1 MVTEKTVKE
10 LENSQASLTL
20 TVDAESIEK
29 AYAARL
35 AKYAKEIEM
44 PGFRKGHVPA
54 SVIERKF
61 GQGIREES
69 TFDCME
75 ENLKETIETLDA
87 AQKPLPYS
95 TPVLQDEEKLL
106 PFKKDQAI
114 TFTVVYDVLPKIE
127 LPAYTGLEVTVN
139 EAEVTDADIDAEIKS
154 LQEQNAMVV
163 TKKGAAAE
171 GDIVTV
177 DYAELDAE
185 GNVVA
190 NTERKDFTFTIGSGY
205 NFYKLDKDIVGMQK
219 GDEKKI
225 EKSYTAEDQVP
236 GYEGKTVTLNV
247 KVTEVKVR
255 ELPEVDDDFAQDV
268 KDEYKTVADLKAGLK
283 AKLEKNLEDKQKND
297 KADAIVKAI
306 ADKCTVAVPAS
317 MIEAELDQNWSRF
330 VQQSGLPEEQLMQF
344 FKMQNQTKEAVL
356 EGWREPA
363 KEDIKKQ
370 LILEEIKKKENFTVN
385 EEEYNKACEEQLK
398 SIEDESMKEYYK
410 TLIKDDMEFAMVVP
424 FLLEKNTFK
433 TDKKVSYKE
442 YMEPSVQE

>member
-20 TVDAESIEK
+20 TVDAASIEK
-29 AYAARL
+29 AYAERL
-35 AKYAKEIEM
+35 AKYAKQIEM
-44 PGFRKGHVPA
+44 PGFRKGHVPT
-54 SVIERKF
+54 SVIERKY

-95 TPVLQDEEKLL
+95 TPVLQDEEKLV
-106 PFKKDQAI
+106 PFKKDQDI

-127 LPAYTGLEVTVN
+127 LPAYTGLEVTVD
-139 EAEVTDADIDAEIKS
+139 ECEVTDADIEEEIKT

-163 TKKGAAAE
+163 SKKGAAAE

-177 DYAELDAE
+177 NYAELDAE

-205 NFYKLDKDIVGMQK
+205 NFYKLDKDIVGMNK
-219 GDEKKI
+219 GDKKNVEKT
-225 EKSYTAEDQVP
+225 YTAEDAVP
-236 GYEGKTVTLNV
+236 GYEGKTVTLSV
-247 KVTEVKVR
+247 EVTEVKVR

-283 AKLEKNLEDKQKND
+283 EKLQKSVEDKAKND
-297 KADAIVKAI
+297 KADAIIKAI
-306 ADKCTVAVPAS
+306 AEKCEVAVPAS
-317 MIEAELDQNWSRF
+317 MVDLELEQSWTNF
-330 VQQSGLPEEQLMQF
+330 VKQSGLPEEQLMQF
-344 FKMQNQTKEAVL
+344 FKMQNQTKEAVI

-370 LILEEIKKKENFTVN
+370 LILDEIKKAQNFEVSQ
-385 EEEYNKACEEQLK
+385 EELDKAAEEQLK
-398 SIEDESMKEYYK
+398 SVEDEGTKEYYK
-410 TLIKDDMEFAMVVP
+410 NMIKDDMQYSKVVP
-424 FLLEKNTFK
+424 YLLENNTFK
-433 TDKKVSYKE
+433 VGKKVGYKE
-442 YMEPSVQE
+442 YMTPSSQE